1 MMLLSGVGG
10 ASSDNKPSGGV
21 TPGVESE
28 AGPGSELPGCRC
40 SSGVGGAE
48 NFERAEERDW

>member
-1 MMLLSGVGG
+1 MALQVITSLL
-10 ASSDNKPSGGV
+10 GGV

-28 AGPGSELPGCRC
+28 NGPGSELPGCRC
-40 SSGVGGAE
+40 SSGVVGAE